1 MSKIPRITDAEW
13 KVMEV
18 VWEDPP
24 ATAQQVLDA
33 VGSSEG
39 WKSQTV
45 KTLLGRLVKKGALT
59 YETEANRFLYRACFT
74 REAAVAA
81 ETGSFIERVTRGSVV
96 PLLAHLVRSR
106 RKLSAAE
113 LASLRKLLGESKEGS
128 K

>member
-59 YETEANRFLYRACFT
+59 YETEANRYLYLPCFT
-74 REAAVAA
+74 RETAVAA
-81 ETGSFIERVTRGSVV
+81 ETGSFIERVTRGSVA

-106 RKLSAAE
+106 RKLSAEE
-113 LASLRKLLGESKEGS
+113 LASLRELLGEPRGGS